1 MDLRFCFVNTYH
13 KSMVTFAEAEETS
26 TVTAVAIFSRP
37 CVVYVTNEF
46 QLQYS
51 FVPHSLKINIF
62 FLISA

>member
-37 CVVYVTNEF
+37 CVVYVPNEF
-46 QLQYS
+46 QL
-51 FVPHSLKINIF
+51 
-62 FLISA
+62 